1 MTRSTD
7 RPSTIVWRPVLSLTY
22 LSSAVDPLSTEDLT
36 RLLTHARAKNERLGL
51 TGMMLH
57 SAGSFIQTLEGPAD
71 HVHAL
76 FSLIDADPR
85 HHQVFLLH
93 RDDIDERHFAAWRM
107 GFREISEEEAA
118 GLPGFSDYLR
128 TGVIEGEERRRHAA
142 STFHRAFRDS
152 LG

>member
-57 SAGSFIQTLEGPAD
+57 SAGSFIQTLEA
-71 HVHAL
+71 
-76 FSLIDADPR
+76 PR
-85 HHQVFLLH
+85 TTSTPCSASSTPI
-93 RDDIDERHFAAWRM
+93 RATTRSSSCIATTSTSDTSPRGGW
-107 GFREISEEEAA
+107 GSREISEEEAA
-118 GLPGFSDYLR
+118 GCP
-128 TGVIEGEERRRHAA
+128 
-142 STFHRAFRDS
+142 DS
-152 LG
+152 ATTSAPA